1 MAIDKK
7 CGRILLVLVSMILA
21 FSLSG
26 FSQEAKELDP
36 KGSDNLNEN
45 FNQAEK
51 PDDSYL
57 AKFHANDVVSK
68 LIKRNLEQI
77 YLLNVIVANFD
88 KYGWK
93 GDYDKIYEE
102 YKRAIEL
109 YYKREMIFAKVWFER
124 NQKSIS
130 DLMKKMSE
138 QYRKDAQDIL
148 DKCHKE
154 IIALHLDQKV
164 RSDPNKHKELLQ
176 NQMRLSIAYGQMDDS
191 DNEYEVKNYE
201 QSLYHLRV
209 AKAYGIRILE
219 AVAYSDESEG
229 KTDGLKVKDVKETY
243 KKDKADN
250 RNRIYEDIQKGEQ
263 KSSTST
269 STTTNTQQ

>member
-1 MAIDKK
+1 MTIEKK
-7 CGRILLVLVSMILA
+7 YRRTLLVVASLILA
-21 FSLSG
+21 FTISG
-26 FSQEAKELDP
+26 FSQEANELDP
-36 KGSDNLNEN
+36 KGSDNINEN

-68 LIKRNLEQI
+68 LVKKNLDQI
-77 YLLNVIVANFD
+77 YLLNVIVTNFD

-93 GDYDKIYEE
+93 GDYDKIYDE

-109 YYKREMIFAKVWFER
+109 YYKRDTIFARVWFER

-138 QYRKDAQDIL
+138 QYRKDTQDIL

-154 IIALHLDQKV
+154 IVDLHLNQKT

-176 NQMRLSIAYGQMDDS
+176 NQMRLRIAYGQMDDAE
-191 DNEYEVKNYE
+191 NEYIARNYE
-201 QSLYHLRV
+201 QSLYHFRV
-209 AKAYGIRILE
+209 AKSYGIRILE
-219 AVAYSDESEG
+219 TVAYTDESEA
-229 KTDGLKVKDVKETY
+229 KPEGLKIKDIKETY

-250 RNRIYEDIQKGEQ
+250 RNRIYEDIRKGEE
-263 KSSTST
+263 KAS
-269 STTTNTQQ
+269 STTTNPQ